1 MKKLINN
8 RVFAWSVYDWA
19 NSAYSTSLMVAILPV
34 YFVELFKSS
43 YGDSVTFL
51 GLNFTGSS
59 SWSLIIAISTTI
71 VALSS
76 PFLGTLADI
85 KKIKKILL
93 FVYTL
98 FGSLF
103 TILMFFSAYTSS
115 PWLFLSG
122 CFFLSNIGYSGAI
135 IWYNSFLP
143 DIADRDKHDD
153 ISCKAF
159 ALGYLGGGLLL
170 VIHLVLIMLF
180 METDHIDIVTRIC
193 LASVGFWWFG
203 FGLFTVL
210 VLDDNKVSSNNHL
223 NKVSI
228 LNLSIKKTFNTL
240 KNISHFKVLFMFL
253 IAYLLFNDGIA
264 TVINIAGAYG
274 PDVLGINTLTN
285 MIAIVLIQFIAIP
298 GTLFTSKIAEKYS
311 AMFSLKIC
319 LIGWAIIILLA
330 IGFIPIKPKLDKDF
344 DYLINDEQN
353 GKYKIIRLLE
363 LTDSFEDK
371 NWSNLSLVSDTSRN
385 YSDLNL
391 NDKLDNN
398 ELINFKSNIKNNS
411 SYSLR
416 IINNDITDDYIGIN
430 HLSNKTDG
438 PLGWWPT
445 TLRKYIWEP
454 IGINVNMQWIIL
466 GAFVGIFLGGS
477 QALARS
483 IFSVMTP
490 VTRSAEFFSFFGF
503 IGRVSSVFGPLLFT
517 LTTGFFDQRLGVFT
531 ILILIFSGYILLF
544 KIDVEKGKTTA
555 IEEDKA
561 N

>member
-1 MKKLINN
+1 
-8 RVFAWSVYDWA
+8 
-19 NSAYSTSLMVAILPV
+19 
-34 YFVELFKSS
+34 
-43 YGDSVTFL
+43 
-51 GLNFTGSS
+51 
-59 SWSLIIAISTTI
+59 
-71 VALSS
+71 
-76 PFLGTLADI
+76 
-85 KKIKKILL
+85 
-93 FVYTL
+93 
-98 FGSLF
+98 
-103 TILMFFSAYTSS
+103 
-115 PWLFLSG
+115 
-122 CFFLSNIGYSGAI
+122 
-135 IWYNSFLP
+135 
-143 DIADRDKHDD
+143 
-153 ISCKAF
+153 
-159 ALGYLGGGLLL
+159 
-170 VIHLVLIMLF
+170 
-180 METDHIDIVTRIC
+180 
-193 LASVGFWWFG
+193 
-203 FGLFTVL
+203 
-210 VLDDNKVSSNNHL
+210 
-223 NKVSI
+223 
-228 LNLSIKKTFNTL
+228 
-240 KNISHFKVLFMFL
+240 
-253 IAYLLFNDGIA
+253 
-264 TVINIAGAYG
+264 
-274 PDVLGINTLTN
+274 
-285 MIAIVLIQFIAIP
+285 
-298 GTLFTSKIAEKYS
+298 
-311 AMFSLKIC
+311 MFSLKIC

-371 NWSNLSLVSDTSRN
+371 KWSNLSLVSDTSRN

-555 IEEDKA
+555 IEEDKS

>member
-363 LTDSFEDK
+363 LTDSFVIPNQYK
-371 NWSNLSLVSDTSRN
+371 LYQN
-385 YSDLNL
+385 YPNPF
-391 NDKLDNN
+391 N
-398 ELINFKSNIKNNS
+398 
-411 SYSLR
+411 
-416 IINNDITDDYIGIN
+416 
-430 HLSNKTDG
+430 
-438 PLGWWPT
+438 PT
-445 TLRKYIWEP
+445 TVIQYDVP
-454 IGINVNMQWIIL
+454 DP
-466 GAFVGIFLGGS
+466 S
-477 QALARS
+477 Q
-483 IFSVMTP
+483 I
-490 VTRSAEFFSFFGF
+490 
-503 IGRVSSVFGPLLFT
+503 T
-517 LTTGFFDQRLGVFT
+517 LTVYDLSGREINQLVNETQSPGLKT
-531 ILILIFSGYILLF
+531 IVWDGKDFMGNRMGAGIYIYQLKSGNYIDSKKMLF
-544 KIDVEKGKTTA
+544 VK
-555 IEEDKA
+555 
-561 N
+561 

>member
-1 MKKLINN
+1 MDQLNLNLLLDREDNEKKLIECLNN
-8 RVFAWSVYDWA
+8 FEENKKNVLTKRGMYIYGSPGTGKTVFVEKILKKLNYDIIKYDA
-19 NSAYSTSLMVAILPV
+19 GDVRNKTIVDQITKHNMSDKNVLSLMQ
-34 YFVELFKSS
+34 KK
-43 YGDSVTFL
+43 TKK
-51 GLNFTGSS
+51 
-59 SWSLIIAISTTI
+59 IAIMMDE
-71 VALSS
+71 LD
-76 PFLGTLADI
+76 G
-85 KKIKKILL
+85 
-93 FVYTL
+93 
-98 FGSLF
+98 
-103 TILMFFSAYTSS
+103 MN
-115 PWLFLSG
+115 SG
-122 CFFLSNIGYSGAI
+122 
-135 IWYNSFLP
+135 
-143 DIADRDKHDD
+143 DK
-153 ISCKAF
+153 
-159 ALGYLGGGLLL
+159 G
-170 VIHLVLIMLF
+170 
-180 METDHIDIVTRIC
+180 
-193 LASVGFWWFG
+193 
-203 FGLFTVL
+203 
-210 VLDDNKVSSNNHL
+210 
-223 NKVSI
+223 
-228 LNLSIKKTFNTL
+228 
-240 KNISHFKVLFMFL
+240 
-253 IAYLLFNDGIA
+253 
-264 TVINIAGAYG
+264 
-274 PDVLGINTLTN
+274 GINTLTN
-285 MIAIVLIQFIAIP
+285 MISIVLIQFIAIP

-371 NWSNLSLVSDTSRN
+371 NWSNLSLVSDASRN

-555 IEEDKA
+555 IEEDKS

>member
-371 NWSNLSLVSDTSRN
+371 NWSNL
-385 YSDLNL
+385 
-391 NDKLDNN
+391 
-398 ELINFKSNIKNNS
+398 
-411 SYSLR
+411 
-416 IINNDITDDYIGIN
+416 
-430 HLSNKTDG
+430 
-438 PLGWWPT
+438 
-445 TLRKYIWEP
+445 
-454 IGINVNMQWIIL
+454 